1 MAFNSESKSSRGG
14 FAQLG
19 SRQRAKVTRT
29 SASGKVYVD
38 YKDTESLRRV
48 ISNNGKLLGRRRTGL
63 SAMEQRMTSNAVKRA
78 RYMALM
84 PYITPTM

>member
-14 FAQLG
+14 FTQFG
-19 SRQRAKVTRT
+19 SRPRAKVTRV

-48 ISNNGKLLGRRRTGL
+48 ISNNGKLLGRKRTGL
-63 SAMEQRMTSNAVKRA
+63 NAMEQRMVSNAVKRA
-78 RYMALM
+78 RYMALL
-84 PYITPTM
+84 PYISPTM